1 MLKLRMLRFIDIRF
15 WLIYKV
21 EELDKVKDES
31 NQRIL

>member
-21 EELDKVKDES
+21 EELDKVKDEA
-31 NQRIL
+31 N